1 MDYVVLNL
9 YDGIMDFFESE
20 EEALRAAALSL
31 EECRH
36 LGPWATD
43 VDGFEVLVM
52 QVTRRM
58 TAGSMKVAEEH
69 PYPMGCVTQLSG

>member
-36 LGPWATD
+36 LGPWATAF
-43 VDGFEVLVM
+43 DGPEVLVM
-52 QVTRRM
+52 QVTRRIN
-58 TAGSMKVAEEH
+58 ARSMIECEEH
-69 PYPMGCVTQLSG
+69 AHPMGRVTQFGR